1 MERALTLIFG
11 GGTSLKKRLENEK
24 GYTLIL
30 TVAVIVIFTV
40 LGLSLLTLTSSGIKK
55 NEIRQDNVQAQ
66 DLSDKGIKYA
76 VNDIQLFLQNEI
88 KNNPMGKTDFYQL
101 LEDKIKPNCSE
112 GGGITIPGEKQDQTK
127 ETKVCIDRVEM
138 VSNDEKDLYKRLV
151 TFKSTG
157 IVNGKTRITTSKV
170 IIGTDAIPDQL
181 RYALSTN
188 DGGDLYLHGGVE
200 IQGDIKTDG
209 NLIITRNAH
218 WMNGNNAIWENSVGP
233 RLVKDTKS
241 ITPKIIM
248 RENEKN
254 IYTVNAA
261 NNYDKH
267 ISNPIDG
274 SGIHYLDKSPYTK
287 LSPLDTNTTNN
298 LKNNYLFNTPNLDI
312 VTKSLPADQIDVLA
326 KIQEKNIGTVDYQ
339 YDDLHISSND
349 NPTKNYT
356 KDKTILVGEKE
367 KVCTKWFLI
376 CLEWKETGNY
386 VGDMIIDANNSKNSV
401 PLKGSYYVN
410 GDLTINDTNLKSDAL
425 IYVKGN
431 VEIRDSTLQGLN
443 PDSTLIIFANGNIQ
457 ISNISEY
464 SDYNN
469 PSMIKGFFY
478 SKSNMIMYGV
488 GSNIRLTGG
497 ISSKRLILTAL
508 RGNVSKQT
516 HPTSNQESLTNGQPT
531 YPSRLKVTYDENLI
545 QQYTTFMRD
554 QQEEYITELNPP
566 EYIERSNQ

>member
-1 MERALTLIFG
+1 MT
-11 GGTSLKKRLENEK
+11 KRLQNEK

-55 NEIRQDNVQAQ
+55 NEVRQDTVQAQ

-76 VNDIQLFLQNEI
+76 VNDIQLLLQNAI
-88 KNNPMGKTDFYQL
+88 NSKSMGKTEFSKL
-101 LEDKIKPNCSE
+101 LEDTIIPNCSN
-112 GGGITIPGEKQDQTK
+112 GGGIIIPGEKQNQTK

-200 IQGDIKTDG
+200 IQGDVKTDG

-218 WMNGNNAIWENSVGP
+218 WIRSILGISSTIWEKSVGP

-248 RENEKN
+248 RESGKN
-254 IYTVNAA
+254 IYTVDEAS
-261 NNYDKH
+261 NYDDH
-267 ISNPIDG
+267 ISNPTDKK
-274 SGIHYLDKSPYTK
+274 GIYYLDKPPYTK

-326 KIQEKNIGTVDYQ
+326 KIQEKNVGIVDY
-339 YDDLHISSND
+339 YFEDLTISKK
-349 NPTKNYT
+349 PTENFSRSDT
-356 KDKTILVGEKE
+356 VLVGKKCRQEKNNKCQE
-367 KVCTKWFLI
+367 YKY
-376 CLEWKETGNY
+376 E
-386 VGDMIIDANNSKNSV
+386 GDMKIDSNHQNIN
-401 PLKGSYYVN
+401 LKGTYYVN

-425 IYVKGN
+425 IYVKGD
-431 VEIRDSTLQGLN
+431 VEIKESTLQGLN

-464 SDYNN
+464 SDYHD
-469 PSMIKGFFY
+469 PSTIKGFFY

-497 ISSKRLILTAL
+497 ISAKRLILTAL
-508 RGNVSKQT
+508 RGNTTPDWFGINTDSIDEQKKKD
-516 HPTSNQESLTNGQPT
+516 
-531 YPSRLKVTYDENLI
+531 SRLKVTYDEDLI

-566 EYIERSNQ
+566 EYIERSSQ

>member
-1 MERALTLIFG
+1 MR
-11 GGTSLKKRLENEK
+11 KRLQNEK

-55 NEIRQDNVQAQ
+55 NELRQDTVQAQ

-76 VNDIQLFLQNEI
+76 VNDIQLYLQNKI

-101 LEDKIKPNCSE
+101 LENSTIPNCSN

-200 IQGDIKTDG
+200 IQGDVKTDG

-218 WMNGNNAIWENSVGP
+218 WIRSILGISSTIWEKSVGP

-248 RENEKN
+248 RESGKN
-254 IYTVNAA
+254 IYTVDEAS
-261 NNYDKH
+261 NYDDH
-267 ISNPIDG
+267 ISNPTDKK
-274 SGIHYLDKSPYTK
+274 GIYYLDKPPYTK

-326 KIQEKNIGTVDYQ
+326 KIQEKNVGIVDY
-339 YDDLHISSND
+339 YFEDLTISKK
-349 NPTKNYT
+349 PTENFSRSDT
-356 KDKTILVGEKE
+356 VLVGKKCRQEKNNKCQE
-367 KVCTKWFLI
+367 YKY
-376 CLEWKETGNY
+376 E
-386 VGDMIIDANNSKNSV
+386 GDMKIDSNHQNIN
-401 PLKGSYYVN
+401 LKGTYYVN

-425 IYVKGN
+425 IYVKGD
-431 VEIRDSTLQGLN
+431 VEIKDSALQGSN

-464 SDYNN
+464 SDYTN
-469 PSMIKGFFY
+469 PSTIKGFFY

-508 RGNVSKQT
+508 RGNTTEKT
-516 HPTSNQESLTNGQPT
+516 DWLGIKSLNTDSIDIQKKKD
-531 YPSRLKVTYDENLI
+531 SRLKITYDENLI

-566 EYIERSNQ
+566 EYIERSSQ

>member
-1 MERALTLIFG
+1 MT
-11 GGTSLKKRLENEK
+11 KRLQNEK

-55 NEIRQDNVQAQ
+55 NELRQDTVQAQ

-76 VNDIQLFLQNEI
+76 VNDIQLYLQNEI

-101 LEDKIKPNCSE
+101 LENNIIPNCSD
-112 GGGITIPGEKQDQTK
+112 GGGITIPGGKQDQTK

-200 IQGDIKTDG
+200 IQGDVKTDG
-209 NLIITRNAH
+209 NLIITRNAF
-218 WMNGNNAIWENSVGP
+218 WDYPESPNWEDSVGP
-233 RLVKDTKS
+233 RLIKDTKS

-248 RENEKN
+248 KDSGKYIYLVQEQDYPNIFHADDFFTNKN
-254 IYTVNAA
+254 NFL
-261 NNYDKH
+261 NR
-267 ISNPIDG
+267 
-274 SGIHYLDKSPYTK
+274 YTK
-287 LSPLDTNTTNN
+287 LSPTDTNTTDN
-298 LKNNYLFNTPNLDI
+298 LIHNYLFNTPNLSI
-312 VTKSLPADQIDVLA
+312 VTRSLPADQIDVTA
-326 KIQEKNIGTVDYQ
+326 KIQEQNDSTVNDHRNHRG
-339 YDDLHISSND
+339 DLIISSHD
-349 NPTKNYT
+349 NPAENFNRDDKILIGNKCKQYKNNICKNYEGSGDLKIDT
-356 KDKTILVGEKE
+356 NDKTLN
-367 KVCTKWFLI
+367 L
-376 CLEWKETGNY
+376 TGT
-386 VGDMIIDANNSKNSV
+386 
-401 PLKGSYYVN
+401 YYVN

-425 IYVKGN
+425 IYVKGD
-431 VEIRDSTLQGLN
+431 VEIKESTLQGLD

-464 SDYNN
+464 SDYTK
-469 PSMIKGFFY
+469 PSTIKGFFY

-508 RGNVSKQT
+508 RGNT
-516 HPTSNQESLTNGQPT
+516 TSDWFGINTDSIENQKKKD
-531 YPSRLKVTYDENLI
+531 SRLKITYDEDLI

-566 EYIERSNQ
+566 AYIERSSQ

>member
-1 MERALTLIFG
+1 MTKQLQ
-11 GGTSLKKRLENEK
+11 NEK

-55 NEIRQDNVQAQ
+55 NELRQDTVQAQ

-76 VNDIQLFLQNEI
+76 VNDIQLLLQNAI
-88 KNNPMGKTDFYQL
+88 NSKSMGKTEFSKL
-101 LEDKIKPNCSE
+101 LEDTIIPNCSD
-112 GGGITIPGEKQDQTK
+112 GGGIEIPGEKASQ
-127 ETKVCIDRVEM
+127 TKVCINQVEK
-138 VSNDEKDLYKRLV
+138 VSDDEKDLYKRLV

-200 IQGDIKTDG
+200 IQGDVKTDG

-218 WMNGNNAIWENSVGP
+218 WIRSILGISSTIWEKSVGP

-248 RENEKN
+248 RESGKN
-254 IYTVNAA
+254 IYTVDEAS
-261 NNYDKH
+261 NYDDH
-267 ISNPIDG
+267 ISNPTDKK
-274 SGIHYLDKSPYTK
+274 GIYYLDKPPYTK

-326 KIQEKNIGTVDYQ
+326 KIQEKNVGIVDY
-339 YDDLHISSND
+339 YFEDLTISKKPPENFSRSD
-349 NPTKNYT
+349 TV
-356 KDKTILVGEKE
+356 LVGKKCRQEKNNKCQE
-367 KVCTKWFLI
+367 YKY
-376 CLEWKETGNY
+376 E
-386 VGDMIIDANNSKNSV
+386 GDMKIDSNHQNIN
-401 PLKGSYYVN
+401 LKGTYYVN

-425 IYVKGN
+425 IYVKGD
-431 VEIRDSTLQGLN
+431 VEIKESTLQGLD

-464 SDYNN
+464 SDYTN
-469 PSMIKGFFY
+469 PSTIKGFFY

-488 GSNIRLTGG
+488 SSNIRLTGG

-508 RGNVSKQT
+508 RGNT
-516 HPTSNQESLTNGQPT
+516 TSDWFGINTDSIENQKKKD
-531 YPSRLKVTYDENLI
+531 SRLKITYDEDLI

-566 EYIERSNQ
+566 EYIERSSQ

>member
-1 MERALTLIFG
+1 LTKQLQ
-11 GGTSLKKRLENEK
+11 NEK

-55 NEIRQDNVQAQ
+55 NELRQDTVQAQ

-76 VNDIQLFLQNEI
+76 VNDIQLYLQNEI

-101 LEDKIKPNCSE
+101 LENSIIPNCSN

-218 WMNGNNAIWENSVGP
+218 WIRSILGISSTIWEKSVGP

-248 RENEKN
+248 RESGKN
-254 IYTVNAA
+254 IYTVDEAS
-261 NNYDKH
+261 NYDDH
-267 ISNPIDG
+267 ISNPTDKK
-274 SGIHYLDKSPYTK
+274 GIYYLDKPPYTK

-312 VTKSLPADQIDVLA
+312 VTKSLPADQIDVTA
-326 KIQEKNIGTVDYQ
+326 KIQEQNDSTVNDHRNHRG
-339 YDDLHISSND
+339 DLIISSHD
-349 NPTKNYT
+349 NPAENFNRDDKILIGNKCKQYKNNICKNYEGSGDLKIDT
-356 KDKTILVGEKE
+356 NDKTLN
-367 KVCTKWFLI
+367 L
-376 CLEWKETGNY
+376 TGT
-386 VGDMIIDANNSKNSV
+386 
-401 PLKGSYYVN
+401 YYVN

-425 IYVKGN
+425 IYVKGD
-431 VEIRDSTLQGLN
+431 VEIKESTLQGLD

-464 SDYNN
+464 SDYTK
-469 PSMIKGFFY
+469 PSTIKGFFY

-508 RGNVSKQT
+508 RGNTTEKT
-516 HPTSNQESLTNGQPT
+516 DWLGIKSLNTDSIDIQKKKD
-531 YPSRLKVTYDENLI
+531 SRLKITYDENLI

-566 EYIERSNQ
+566 EYIERSSQ

>member
-1 MERALTLIFG
+1 MTKQLQ
-11 GGTSLKKRLENEK
+11 NEK

-55 NEIRQDNVQAQ
+55 NELRQDTVQAQ

-76 VNDIQLFLQNEI
+76 VNDIQLYLQNEI

-101 LEDKIKPNCSE
+101 LENNIIPNCSD
-112 GGGITIPGEKQDQTK
+112 GGGITIPGGKQDQTK

-200 IQGDIKTDG
+200 IQGDVKTDG

-218 WMNGNNAIWENSVGP
+218 WMFGIIAVWENSVGP

-248 RENEKN
+248 RESGKN
-254 IYTVNAA
+254 IYTVDEAS
-261 NNYDKH
+261 NYDDH
-267 ISNPIDG
+267 ISNPTDKK
-274 SGIHYLDKSPYTK
+274 GIYYLDKPPYTK
-287 LSPLDTNTTNN
+287 LSPANVSTTNK

-326 KIQEKNIGTVDYQ
+326 KIQEKNVGIADYYFEDLTISKKPTENFSRSDTV
-339 YDDLHISSND
+339 
-349 NPTKNYT
+349 
-356 KDKTILVGEKE
+356 LVGKKCRQEKNNKCQE
-367 KVCTKWFLI
+367 YKY
-376 CLEWKETGNY
+376 E
-386 VGDMIIDANNSKNSV
+386 GDMKIDSNHQNIN
-401 PLKGSYYVN
+401 LTGTYYVN

-425 IYVKGN
+425 IYVKGD
-431 VEIRDSTLQGLN
+431 VEIKESTLQGLD

-464 SDYNN
+464 SDYHD
-469 PSMIKGFFY
+469 PSTIKGFFY

-497 ISSKRLILTAL
+497 ISAKRLILTAL
-508 RGNVSKQT
+508 RGNTTPDWFGINTDSIDEQKKKD
-516 HPTSNQESLTNGQPT
+516 
-531 YPSRLKVTYDENLI
+531 SRLKVTYDEDLI

-566 EYIERSNQ
+566 EYIERSSQ

>member
-209 NLIITRNAH
+209 NLIITRNAF
-218 WMNGNNAIWENSVGP
+218 WDYPESPNWEDSVGP
-233 RLVKDTKS
+233 RLIKDTKS

-248 RENEKN
+248 KDSEKYIYLVQEKDYPN
-254 IYTVNAA
+254 IFHADDFFTNK
-261 NNYDKH
+261 NNFL
-267 ISNPIDG
+267 NR
-274 SGIHYLDKSPYTK
+274 YTK
-287 LSPLDTNTTNN
+287 LSPTDTNTTDN
-298 LKNNYLFNTPNLDI
+298 LKKYIFNTPNLSI
-312 VTKSLPADQIDVLA
+312 VTRSLPADQIDVNT
-326 KIQEKNIGTVDYQ
+326 KIDEKNAGSVNHY
-339 YDDLHISSND
+339 YDELDISSN
-349 NPTKNYT
+349 NSPTQDFNRN
-356 KDKTILVGEKE
+356 DTILVDKKCRWGDDDYCGEYGR
-367 KVCTKWFLI
+367 TS
-376 CLEWKETGNY
+376 
-386 VGDMIIDANNSKNSV
+386 GDMNIGNIFVKENLN
-401 PLKGSYYVN
+401 LKGTYFVD
-410 GDLTINDTNLKSDAL
+410 GDLTIHNVNLKSDAL
-425 IYVKGN
+425 IYVKGD
-431 VEIRDSTLQGLN
+431 VEIKDSTLQGLN
-443 PDSTLIIFANGNIQ
+443 HDSTLIIFANGNIQ

-464 SDYNN
+464 SDCND
-469 PSMIKGFFY
+469 PSTIKGFFY

-508 RGNVSKQT
+508 RGNVSKHT

-531 YPSRLKVTYDENLI
+531 YPSRLKITYDEDLI

-566 EYIERSNQ
+566 EYIERSSQ

>member
-1 MERALTLIFG
+1 MTKQLQ
-11 GGTSLKKRLENEK
+11 NEK

-55 NEIRQDNVQAQ
+55 NELRQDTVQAQ

-76 VNDIQLFLQNEI
+76 VNDIQLLLQNAI
-88 KNNPMGKTDFYQL
+88 NSKSMGKTEFSKL
-101 LEDKIKPNCSE
+101 LEDTIIPNCSN
-112 GGGITIPGEKQDQTK
+112 GGGIIIPGEKQNQTK

-200 IQGDIKTDG
+200 IQGDVKTDG
-209 NLIITRNAH
+209 NLIITRNAF
-218 WMNGNNAIWENSVGP
+218 WDYPESPNWEDSVGP
-233 RLVKDTKS
+233 RLIKDTKS

-248 RENEKN
+248 KDSGKYIYLVQEQDYPNIFHADDFFTNKN
-254 IYTVNAA
+254 NFL
-261 NNYDKH
+261 NR
-267 ISNPIDG
+267 
-274 SGIHYLDKSPYTK
+274 YTK
-287 LSPLDTNTTNN
+287 LSPTDTNTTDN
-298 LKNNYLFNTPNLDI
+298 LIHNYLFNTPNLSI
-312 VTKSLPADQIDVLA
+312 VTRSLPADQIDVTA
-326 KIQEKNIGTVDYQ
+326 KIQEQNDSTVNDHRNHRG
-339 YDDLHISSND
+339 DLIISSHD
-349 NPTKNYT
+349 NPAENFNRDDKILIGNKCKQYKNNICKNYEGSGDLKIDT
-356 KDKTILVGEKE
+356 NDKTLN
-367 KVCTKWFLI
+367 L
-376 CLEWKETGNY
+376 TGT
-386 VGDMIIDANNSKNSV
+386 
-401 PLKGSYYVN
+401 YYVN

-425 IYVKGN
+425 IYVKGD
-431 VEIRDSTLQGLN
+431 VEIKESTLQGLD

-464 SDYNN
+464 SDYTK
-469 PSMIKGFFY
+469 PSTIKGFFY

-508 RGNVSKQT
+508 RGNT
-516 HPTSNQESLTNGQPT
+516 TSDWFGINTDSIENQKKKD
-531 YPSRLKVTYDENLI
+531 SRLKITYDEDLI

-566 EYIERSNQ
+566 EYIERSSQ

>member
-1 MERALTLIFG
+1 MR
-11 GGTSLKKRLENEK
+11 KRLQNEK

-55 NEIRQDNVQAQ
+55 NELRQDTVQAQ

-76 VNDIQLFLQNEI
+76 VNDIQLYLQNKI

-101 LEDKIKPNCSE
+101 LENSIIPNCSN

-200 IQGDIKTDG
+200 IQGDVKTDG

-218 WMNGNNAIWENSVGP
+218 WIRSILGISSTIWEKSVGP

-248 RENEKN
+248 RESGKN
-254 IYTVNAA
+254 IYTVDEAS
-261 NNYDKH
+261 NYDDH
-267 ISNPIDG
+267 ISNPTDKK
-274 SGIHYLDKSPYTK
+274 GIYYLDKPPYTK

-326 KIQEKNIGTVDYQ
+326 KIQEKNVGIVDY
-339 YDDLHISSND
+339 YFEDLTISKK
-349 NPTKNYT
+349 PTENFSRSDT
-356 KDKTILVGEKE
+356 VLVGKKCRQEKNNKCQE
-367 KVCTKWFLI
+367 YKY
-376 CLEWKETGNY
+376 E
-386 VGDMIIDANNSKNSV
+386 GDMKIDSNHQNIN
-401 PLKGSYYVN
+401 LKGTYYVN

-425 IYVKGN
+425 IYVKGD
-431 VEIRDSTLQGLN
+431 VEIKDSALQGSN

-464 SDYNN
+464 SDYTN
-469 PSMIKGFFY
+469 PSTIKGFFY

-508 RGNVSKQT
+508 RGNTTEKT
-516 HPTSNQESLTNGQPT
+516 DWLGIKSLNTDSIDIQKKKD
-531 YPSRLKVTYDENLI
+531 SRLKITYDENLI

-566 EYIERSNQ
+566 EYIERSSQ